1 MIEILVKIIIAAV
14 IAIVFVVSFRDEWRR
29 LRARED
35 EYDAFERSR
44 ARRQKEMDRHRIAV
58 ARACLMQEAAQIHF
72 VGEVRT
78 RD

>member
-1 MIEILVKIIIAAV
+1 MDVIFGISILVIVGAYVAADIIDHRKRWKQEDAEDAV
-14 IAIVFVVSFRDEWRR
+14 
-29 LRARED
+29 
-35 EYDAFERSR
+35 FERNR
-44 ARRQKEMDRHRIAV
+44 RKRQKEMDRHRIAV